1 MYVSLWREVVFEWNS
16 AQMSKIF
23 FFFLRSINFFKKFKP
38 ACLSKPAQ
46 RIIFGEQL
54 APQVFCVTQA
64 VSEEVEDA

>member
-23 FFFLRSINFFKKFKP
+23 FFLRSINFCKKFKP